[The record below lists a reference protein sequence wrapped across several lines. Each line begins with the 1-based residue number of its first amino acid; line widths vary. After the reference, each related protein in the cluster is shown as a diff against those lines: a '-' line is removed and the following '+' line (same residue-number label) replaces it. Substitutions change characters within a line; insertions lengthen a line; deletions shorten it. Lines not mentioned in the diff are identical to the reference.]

1 MEPARMSSQS
11 DTVFVDQWED
21 QTRRAGLQRDQAIRF
36 FTAERLLGAA
46 RGKIKLV
53 MECGGVDAHGLSRS
67 TGANFI
73 GLKDDGFNA
82 PLGKMKRC

>member
-46 RGKIKLV
+46 RGKIKLE

-73 GLKDDGFNA
+73 DLKDDGFNA
-82 PLGKMKRC
+82 LLGKMKRR